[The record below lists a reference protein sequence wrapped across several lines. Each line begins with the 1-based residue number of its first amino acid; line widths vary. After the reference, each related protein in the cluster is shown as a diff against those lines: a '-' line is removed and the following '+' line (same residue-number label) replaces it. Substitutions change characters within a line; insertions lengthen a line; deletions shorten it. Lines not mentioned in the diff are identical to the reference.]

1 MMGVARRRDNPL
13 SEGGRTPS
21 GSLADVAH
29 VNDPA
34 AHLRD
39 VLAPLLRSEGAARGT
54 RERRERERED
64 FRKRLPPWRCGTK
77 PREMHNGGRGER
89 LAGGSETREASQCL
103 LLKTAVTSSHC
114 VQFKLDDFLL
124 TDE

>member
-54 RERRERERED
+54 RERRERERERTSGKD
-64 FRKRLPPWRCGTK
+64 CPRGVVGPSPERCTTVG
-77 PREMHNGGRGER
+77 EGRGSLGAQR
-89 LAGGSETREASQCL
+89 LGKHRSAS
-103 LLKTAVTSSHC
+103 
-114 VQFKLDDFLL
+114 F
-124 TDE
+124 